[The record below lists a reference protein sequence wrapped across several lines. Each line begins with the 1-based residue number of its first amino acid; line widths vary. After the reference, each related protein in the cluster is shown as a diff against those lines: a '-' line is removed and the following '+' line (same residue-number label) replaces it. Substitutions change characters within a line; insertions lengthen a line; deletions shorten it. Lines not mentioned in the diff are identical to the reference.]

1 MNEATA
7 RRHLITARIF
17 VIEPPTGRNRPTDSR
32 FFAASRFVLRLS
44 HALPAMKFLSCA
56 ARAIPE
62 QQAQK
67 ALAALRQ
74 IDDSQDVRVLMS
86 MRRQRHE

>member
-1 MNEATA
+1 M
-7 RRHLITARIF
+7 
-17 VIEPPTGRNRPTDSR
+17 
-32 FFAASRFVLRLS
+32 
-44 HALPAMKFLSCA
+44 SCA

-74 IDDSQDVRVLMS
+74 IDDS
-86 MRRQRHE
+86 

>member
-1 MNEATA
+1 M
-7 RRHLITARIF
+7 
-17 VIEPPTGRNRPTDSR
+17 
-32 FFAASRFVLRLS
+32 
-44 HALPAMKFLSCA
+44 SCA